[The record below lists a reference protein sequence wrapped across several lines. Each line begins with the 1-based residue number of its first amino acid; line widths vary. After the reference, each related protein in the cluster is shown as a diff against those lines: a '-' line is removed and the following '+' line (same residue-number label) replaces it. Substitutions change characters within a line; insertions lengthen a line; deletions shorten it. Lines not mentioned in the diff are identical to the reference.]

1 MTAAEEAAAQAQLLE
16 DVIATAQRL
25 VKAEKDSSKITPAY
39 IADKVK
45 LAAAMF
51 ASDPPVP
58 LNEALVVST
67 LIQRF
72 SHRMGKA
79 TTLKDN
85 TGHIEWLKAARKK
98 DWPYWRRYR
107 DYQESKLSDVVV
119 DGLDESTS
127 DILGL
132 LEDPLRADPWD
143 RRGLVVGHVQSG
155 KTSNY
160 TGLINKAADAGYK
173 IIIVLAG
180 LHNNLRSQTQIRLE
194 EGFLGYETTQ
204 GGDPGA
210 SIGVAAFGE
219 DLKTNSATTRAENGD
234 FSKAIAK
241 HFSGI
246 SPEERPWVFVVKK
259 QKTVLTELLKWI
271 QKRVADLPH
280 PLPYTLPPQ
289 FPLPDGNEWKLVTKL
304 PLLVIDDEADNAS
317 VDTGEQPFNEDGTP
331 DEEHSPKTINSLIRR
346 LLHSFSRKAY
356 VGYTA
361 TPFANIYIHHKGAT
375 IVEGPDLFPKAFI
388 INLAAPSNYV
398 GPARMFGKLTKDG
411 RVGALPLSRSI
422 LDHYDPE
429 AEAGWMP
436 PKHKKTHVPVHNG
449 QEAIP
454 KSLRDAVQSF
464 ILACAA
470 RELRGQG
477 LEHSSMLIHVTRY
490 VSVQDHVREQVEEA
504 LRKMRQKITR
514 GSDADELLAQMRK
527 LWDEDFV
534 PTRDKVAGLS
544 TPEELPP
551 PMPSWNDV
559 LAKLPDVLDD
569 IVVRSI
575 NGTAK
580 DALDYATPGAAL
592 KVIAVGGDK
601 LARGLT
607 LEGLCTSYFVRTT
620 KMYDTLM
627 QMGRWFG
634 YRPGYLDL
642 CRLYTSPDL
651 VKWFGHIAEA
661 SEELR
666 EEFDFMAKAK
676 LTPEQYGLKVMSH
689 EILTVTSPLKMRNA
703 QTLSLTYSG
712 TRPQTILFHR
722 NAAIQ
727 QANLD
732 ATDALVAN
740 LGTKFVDAPKY
751 QRDGEA
757 DSWPGAR
764 LWQDV
769 DASHVLAF
777 LAAYAT
783 HPNATSAKAAVLSN
797 FISKMLDIG
806 KLKQWSV
813 ALLSGGEGVGEPH
826 VFPGGF
832 EPKSLQTRKTE
843 DPDPPGMKDPTT
855 FAIGVLTEPKD
866 EGIDLDDDIW
876 RDALARTRAA
886 WKPEPARGRI
896 NMPSSPSGKGIREAR
911 DRLGGEADR
920 GLLLLYSLAPY
931 YKGKEKLPE
940 NLIVPGWDKPI
951 MAFAIAFP
959 SSENGIHVEYEV
971 NLLYWIQEYGP
982 SE

>member
-1 MTAAEEAAAQAQLLE
+1 MTAAEAAAVQAELLE
-16 DVIATAQRL
+16 NVIATAQRL
-25 VKAEKDSSKITPAY
+25 VKAEKDKSKITPAY
-39 IADKVK
+39 IAEKVQ
-45 LAAAMF
+45 LAAEMF
-51 ASDPPVP
+51 AGETPFDVDQ
-58 LNEALVVST
+58 AKAVSI

-72 SHRMGKA
+72 SHWMGKA

-85 TGHIEWLKAARKK
+85 TGHIDWLTSVRKK
-98 DWPYWRRYR
+98 DWHYWRRYR
-107 DYQESKLSDVVV
+107 DFQESKLSDTVV
-119 DGLDESTS
+119 DGLDEATD

-132 LEDPLRADPWD
+132 LEDPQRSDAWD

-160 TGLINKAADAGYK
+160 SGLICKAADAGYK

-180 LHNNLRSQTQIRLE
+180 MHNNLRSQTQMRLE
-194 EGFLGYETTQ
+194 EGFLGYETTVDR
-204 GGDPGA
+204 DPGMP
-210 SIGVAAFGE
+210 IGVAEFGE
-219 DLKTNSATTRAENGD
+219 NLKTNSATTRAENGD

-241 HFSGI
+241 HFHGI
-246 SPEERPWVFVVKK
+246 SPEERPWLFVVKK
-259 QKTVLTELLKWI
+259 QKTVLTALLNWI
-271 QKRVADLPH
+271 QTRVADV
-280 PLPYTLPPQ
+280 TDAG
-289 FPLPDGNEWKLVTKL
+289 DGRKLVTKL
-304 PLLVIDDEADNAS
+304 PLLMIDDEADNAS
-317 VDTGEQPFNEDGTP
+317 VDTGEQVFNEDGTP
-331 DEEHSPKTINSLIRR
+331 DEEHQPKTINSLIRQ
-346 LLHSFSRKAY
+346 LLHAFTRKAY

-361 TPFANIYIHHKGAT
+361 TPFANIFIHHKGAT
-375 IVEGPDLFPKAFI
+375 AKEGPDLFPKAFI

-398 GPARMFGKLTKDG
+398 GPARMFGKMTKEG
-411 RVGALPLSRSI
+411 RNGALPLARSI

-429 AEAGWMP
+429 SDSGWMP
-436 PKHKKTHVPVHNG
+436 PKHKKTHVPVYKG
-449 QEAIP
+449 QVTTP
-454 KSLRDAVQSF
+454 LSLRNAIHSF
-464 ILACAA
+464 VLVCAA

-477 LEHSSMLIHVTRY
+477 AEHSSMLIHVTRY
-490 VSVQDHVREQVEEA
+490 VAVQGHVREQVEETV
-504 LRKMRQKITR
+504 RRMRQKITR

-534 PTRDKVAGLS
+534 PTRDKVAELS
-544 TPEELPP
+544 PAEERPPELP
-551 PMPSWNDV
+551 SWDEV
-559 LAKLPDVLDD
+559 VAKLPDVLDD
-569 IVVRSI
+569 IDVRSI
-575 NGTAK
+575 NGMAK

-607 LEGLCTSYFVRTT
+607 LEGLCVSYFVRTT

-651 VKWFGHIAEA
+651 VKWFGHIADA

-689 EILTVTSPLKMRNA
+689 EVLTVTSPLKMRNA

-722 NAAIQ
+722 GAKIQ
-727 QANLD
+727 EANL
-732 ATDALVAN
+732 AVTDALIAS
-740 LGTKFVDAPKY
+740 LGTNFVAGPKY
-751 QRDGEA
+751 PRDGEA

-764 LWQDV
+764 LWTDV
-769 DASHVLAF
+769 DAPKVLAF
-777 LAAYAT
+777 LGAYAT
-783 HPNATSAKAAVLSN
+783 HPNATSAKAGVLMD
-797 FISKMLDIG
+797 FITKMLDIG

-813 ALLSGGEGVGEPH
+813 ALLTGGDGVGETH

-832 EPKSLQTRKTE
+832 EINSFQTRKTE
-843 DPDPPGMKDPTT
+843 DPDPPGIKDPAM
-855 FAIGVLTEPKD
+855 FAIGVLTDPKD
-866 EGIDLDDDIW
+866 EGIDLDDDAW
-876 RDALARTRAA
+876 RDALVRTRTA
-886 WKPEPARGRI
+886 WKPEPARGRVTL
-896 NMPSSPSGKGIREAR
+896 PTSPSGKGIREAR
-911 DRLGGEADR
+911 DKLGGDADR

-959 SSENGIHVEYEV
+959 ASENGIRVEYEV
-971 NLLYWIQEYGP
+971 NLLYWMQEYGP

>member
-1 MTAAEEAAAQAQLLE
+1 MIAAEEAVAQTQLLE

-25 VKAEKDSSKITPAY
+25 VKAEKDSSKITPSY
-39 IADKVK
+39 IAAKVK

-51 ASDPPVP
+51 ATDPPIP
-58 LNEALVVST
+58 LDEAKVVAT

-79 TTLKDN
+79 TTLVDIA
-85 TGHIEWLKAARKK
+85 GHFDWLNAARKK
-98 DWPYWRRYR
+98 EWHYWRRYR

-119 DGLDESTS
+119 DGLDEATD

-132 LEDPLRADPWD
+132 LEDPLRTDSWD

-180 LHNNLRSQTQIRLE
+180 MHNNLRSQTQMRLE
-194 EGFLGYETTQ
+194 EGFLGYETTA
-204 GGDPGA
+204 DRDAGA
-210 SIGVAAFGE
+210 AIGVAAYGE

-241 HFSGI
+241 HFNGI
-246 SPEERPWVFVVKK
+246 SPEERPWIFVVKK

-271 QKRVADLPH
+271 QARVADSPSSM
-280 PLPYTLPPQ
+280 P
-289 FPLPDGNEWKLVTKL
+289 NWKLVTKL
-304 PLLVIDDEADNAS
+304 PLLMIDDEADNAS
-317 VDTGEQPFNEDGTP
+317 VDTGEQAFNDDGTP
-331 DEEHSPKTINSLIRR
+331 DEEHQPKTINSLIRQ
-346 LLHSFSRKAY
+346 LLHSFTRKAY

-375 IVEGPDLFPKAFI
+375 AKEGPDLFPKAFI

-411 RVGALPLSRSI
+411 RLGALPLSRTI

-429 AEAGWMP
+429 SESGWMP
-436 PKHKKTHVPVHNG
+436 PKHKKTHIPLHNG
-449 QEAIP
+449 QETIP
-454 KSLRDAVQSF
+454 LSLRNAIHSF
-464 ILACAA
+464 VLVCAA

-477 LEHSSMLIHVTRY
+477 ADHSSMLIHVTRY
-490 VSVQDHVREQVEEA
+490 VAVQDHVREQVEETV
-504 LRKMRQKITR
+504 RRMRQKITR
-514 GSDADELLAQMRK
+514 GSDANELLAQMRK
-527 LWDEDFV
+527 LWDEDFI
-534 PTRDKVAGLS
+534 PTRDIVAELS
-544 TPEELPP
+544 PAEERPPELP
-551 PMPSWNDV
+551 SWDEV
-559 LAKLPDVLDD
+559 VAKLPDVLGD
-569 IVVRSI
+569 IAVRSI

-592 KVIAVGGDK
+592 KVIAIGGDK

-607 LEGLCTSYFVRTT
+607 LEGLCVSYFVRTT

-651 VKWFGHIAEA
+651 IKWFGHIADA

-689 EILTVTSPLKMRNA
+689 ETLIVTSPMKMRNA
-703 QTLSLTYSG
+703 ETLSLTYSG
-712 TRPQTILFHR
+712 TRPQTITFHR
-722 NAAIQ
+722 DAKIQ
-727 QANLD
+727 KANLAAAD
-732 ATDALVAN
+732 TLIAS
-740 LGTKFVDAPKY
+740 LGTEFISAPKY
-751 QRDGEA
+751 PRESEA

-764 LWQDV
+764 LWKNV
-769 DASHVLAF
+769 EASNVLAF
-777 LAAYAT
+777 LGTYIT
-783 HPNATSAKAAVLSN
+783 HPNANSAKAGVLGD
-797 FISKMLDIG
+797 FITKMLDIG

-813 ALLSGGEGVGEPH
+813 ALLTGGDGVGEKH
-826 VFPGGF
+826 IFPGDF
-832 EPKSLQTRKTE
+832 VVDSFQTRKTD
-843 DPDPPGMKDPTT
+843 DPAPPSIKDPAM
-855 FAIGVLTEPKD
+855 FSIGVLIDPKD
-866 EGIDLDDDIW
+866 EGIDLDDSAW
-876 RDALARTRAA
+876 KDALARTRAA

-896 NMPSSPSGKGIREAR
+896 TLPSSPSGKGIREAR
-911 DRLGGEADR
+911 DRLGGDVDR

-959 SSENGIHVEYEV
+959 ASENGIRVEYEV
-971 NLLYWIQEYGP
+971 NLLYWTQQYGP
-982 SE
+982 TE

>member
-1 MTAAEEAAAQAQLLE
+1 MTAAEEAAAQVQLLE

-25 VKAEKDSSKITPAY
+25 VKAEKDLSKITPAY
-39 IADKVK
+39 IAEKVK

-51 ASDPPVP
+51 ASETPVA
-58 LNEALVVST
+58 LDEAMAVST

-85 TGHIEWLKAARKK
+85 TGHFDWLNAARKK
-98 DWPYWRRYR
+98 DWHYWRRYR

-119 DGLDESTS
+119 DGLDEVTD

-132 LEDPLRADPWD
+132 LEDPLRTDPWD

-160 TGLINKAADAGYK
+160 TGLVNKAADAGYK

-180 LHNNLRSQTQIRLE
+180 MHNNLRSQTQMRLE
-194 EGFLGYETTQ
+194 EGFLGYETTA
-204 GGDPGA
+204 DRDAGA
-210 SIGVAAFGE
+210 PIGVAVFGE

-241 HFSGI
+241 HFHGI

-259 QKTVLTELLKWI
+259 QKTVLTALLKWI
-271 QKRVADLPH
+271 QARVADTPSPLLPKA
-280 PLPYTLPPQ
+280 
-289 FPLPDGNEWKLVTKL
+289 PDWKVVTKL
-304 PLLVIDDEADNAS
+304 PLLMIDDEADNAS

-331 DEEHSPKTINSLIRR
+331 DEEHSPKTINRLIRQ

-361 TPFANIYIHHKGAT
+361 TPFANIFIHHKGAT
-375 IVEGPDLFPKAFI
+375 TLEGPDLFPKAFI

-429 AEAGWMP
+429 TQSGWMP
-436 PKHKKTHVPVHNG
+436 PKHKKTHVPIHNG

-454 KSLRDAVQSF
+454 LSLRNAIHSF
-464 ILACAA
+464 VLVCAA

-477 LEHSSMLIHVTRY
+477 FEHSSMLIHVTRY
-490 VSVQDHVREQVEEA
+490 VDVQDHVREQVEETV
-504 LRKMRQKITR
+504 RRMRQKVTR
-514 GSDADELLAQMRK
+514 GSDVDELIAQMRK
-527 LWDEDFV
+527 LWYEDFV
-534 PTRDKVAGLS
+534 PTRERVADLS
-544 TPEELPP
+544 PVEEHPHAL
-551 PMPSWNDV
+551 PSWDEV
-559 LAKLPDVLDD
+559 VEKLADVLDD
-569 IVVRSI
+569 IEVRSI

-607 LEGLCTSYFVRTT
+607 LEGLCVSYFVRTT

-651 VKWFGHIAEA
+651 VKWFGHIADA

-676 LTPEQYGLKVMSH
+676 LTPELYGLKVMSH
-689 EILTVTSPLKMRNA
+689 EVLTVTSPLKMRNA

-722 NAAIQ
+722 DSTVQ

-732 ATDALVAN
+732 ATDALIAS
-740 LGTKFVDAPKY
+740 LGPMFVEGPKY
-751 QRDGEA
+751 PRDGDA

-764 LWQDV
+764 LWQGV
-769 DASHVLAF
+769 GASKVLAF
-777 LAAYAT
+777 LACYAT
-783 HPNATSAKAAVLSN
+783 HPNATSAKAAVLSD
-797 FISKMLDIG
+797 FITKMLDIG

-813 ALLSGGEGVGEPH
+813 ALLTGGDGVGEAH
-826 VFPGGF
+826 VFPGDF
-832 EPKSLQTRKTE
+832 KVSSFQTRKTD
-843 DPDPPGMKDPTT
+843 DPDPPAGRDACM
-855 FAIGVLTEPKD
+855 FAIGVLTDPKD
-866 EGIDLDDDIW
+866 EGIDLNDDVW

-886 WKPEPARGRI
+886 WKPEPARGRV
-896 NMPSSPSGKGIREAR
+896 NMPNRPSGKGIREAR

-920 GLLLLYSLAPY
+920 GLLLLYTLAPY
-931 YKGKEKLPE
+931 YKGKGQYPE

-959 SSENGIHVEYEV
+959 SSENGIRVEYEV
-971 NLLYWIQEYGP
+971 NLLYWMQEYGP
-982 SE
+982 TE

>member
-1 MTAAEEAAAQAQLLE
+1 MTASEEAAAQARLLE

-25 VKAEKDSSKITPAY
+25 VKAEKDKSKITPAY
-39 IADKVK
+39 IAEKVK
-45 LAAAMF
+45 LASAMF
-51 ASDPPVP
+51 ASDPPVS
-58 LNEALVVST
+58 LDEAKVVST

-72 SHRMGKA
+72 SHWMGKA

-85 TGHIEWLKAARKK
+85 TGHVDWLTAARKK
-98 DWPYWRRYR
+98 DWNYWRRYR
-107 DYQESKLSDVVV
+107 DFQESKLSDTVV
-119 DGLDESTS
+119 DGLDEATE
-127 DILGL
+127 DILSL
-132 LEDPLRADPWD
+132 LEDPQRADAWD

-160 TGLINKAADAGYK
+160 SGLICKAADAGYK

-180 LHNNLRSQTQIRLE
+180 MHNNLRSQTQMRLE
-194 EGFLGYETTQ
+194 EGFLGYETTVDR
-204 GGDPGA
+204 DPGMP
-210 SIGVAAFGE
+210 IGVAEFGE

-241 HFSGI
+241 HFHGI
-246 SPEERPWVFVVKK
+246 SPEERPWLFVVKK
-259 QKTVLTELLKWI
+259 QKTVLTALLHWI
-271 QKRVADLPH
+271 QTRVADA
-280 PLPYTLPPQ
+280 TDSA
-289 FPLPDGNEWKLVTKL
+289 DGRKLVTKL
-304 PLLVIDDEADNAS
+304 PLLMIDDEADNAS
-317 VDTGEQPFNEDGTP
+317 VDTGEQVFDEEGAP
-331 DEEHSPKTINSLIRR
+331 DEEHQPKTINSLIRQ
-346 LLHSFSRKAY
+346 LLHAFTRKAY

-375 IVEGPDLFPKAFI
+375 AKEGPDLFPKAFI

-422 LDHYDPE
+422 LDHYDP
-429 AEAGWMP
+429 ATDSGWMP
-436 PKHKKTHVPVHNG
+436 PKHKKTHVPVYNG
-449 QEAIP
+449 QETIP
-454 KSLRDAVQSF
+454 LSLRRAIHSF
-464 ILACAA
+464 VLTCAA

-477 LEHSSMLIHVTRY
+477 AEHCSMLIHVTRY
-490 VSVQDHVREQVEEA
+490 VAVQDNVREQVEETV
-504 LRKMRQKITR
+504 RRMRQKLTR
-514 GSDADELLAQMRK
+514 GSDSGELLAQMRQ
-527 LWDEDFV
+527 LWEEDFI
-534 PTRDKVAGLS
+534 PTRDAVAELS
-544 TPEELPP
+544 PPEERPP
-551 PMPSWNDV
+551 ALPSWAEV
-559 LAKLPDVLDD
+559 VGKLPDVLAD
-569 IVVRSI
+569 VAVRSI

-580 DALDYATPGAAL
+580 DALDYSTPGAAL

-651 VKWFGHIAEA
+651 VKWFGHIADA

-689 EILTVTSPLKMRNA
+689 EVLTVTSALKMRNA

-722 NAAIQ
+722 DAGVQ
-727 QANLD
+727 RANLA
-732 ATDALVAN
+732 ATDALVAS
-740 LGTKFVDAPKY
+740 LGSKFIDGPKHP
-751 QRDGEA
+751 RDGEA

-764 LWQDV
+764 LWKDV
-769 DASHVLAF
+769 DAAMVLSF
-777 LAAYAT
+777 LGGYAT
-783 HPNATSAKAAVLSN
+783 HPNATSAKSAVLSD

-813 ALLSGGEGVGEPH
+813 ALLSGGEGVGAPH
-826 VFPGGF
+826 AFPGGF

-843 DPDPPGMKDPTT
+843 DPEPPGAREPAM
-855 FAIGVLTEPKD
+855 FAIGVLTDPKD
-866 EGIDLDDDIW
+866 EGIDLGDDVW

-886 WKPEPARGRI
+886 WKPEPARGRV
-896 NMPSSPSGKGIREAR
+896 NPPNSPSGKGIREAR
-911 DRLGGEADR
+911 DRLGGDADR
-920 GLLLLYSLAPY
+920 GLLLLYSLAAY
-931 YKGKEKLPE
+931 YKGKPTLPE

-959 SSENGIHVEYEV
+959 SSENGIRVEYEV
-971 NLLYWIQEYGP
+971 NLLYWLQEYGP

>member
-1 MTAAEEAAAQAQLLE
+1 MIAAEEAAAQAQLLE

-25 VKAEKDSSKITPAY
+25 VKAEKDSSKITPSY
-39 IADKVK
+39 IAEKVT

-58 LNEALVVST
+58 LDEAKAVAT

-85 TGHIEWLKAARKK
+85 TGHFDWLTAARKK
-98 DWPYWRRYR
+98 DWHYWRRYR

-119 DGLDESTS
+119 DGLDEATD
-127 DILGL
+127 DILAL
-132 LEDPLRADPWD
+132 LEDPLRTDAWD

-180 LHNNLRSQTQIRLE
+180 MHNNLRSQTQMRLE
-194 EGFLGYETTQ
+194 EGFLGYETTA
-204 GGDPGA
+204 DRDAGA
-210 SIGVAAFGE
+210 AIGVAGFGE

-241 HFSGI
+241 HFHGI
-246 SPEERPWVFVVKK
+246 SPEERPWIFVVKK

-271 QKRVADLPH
+271 QARVADTPSSM
-280 PLPYTLPPQ
+280 
-289 FPLPDGNEWKLVTKL
+289 PDWKFVTKL
-304 PLLVIDDEADNAS
+304 PLLMIDDEADNAS
-317 VDTGEQPFNEDGTP
+317 VDTGEQVFNDDGTP
-331 DEEHSPKTINSLIRR
+331 DEEHQPKTINSLIRQ
-346 LLHSFSRKAY
+346 LLHSFTRKAY

-375 IVEGPDLFPKAFI
+375 AKEGPDLFPKAFI

-429 AEAGWMP
+429 TDAGWMP
-436 PKHKKTHVPVHNG
+436 PKHKKTHIPVHEG
-449 QEAIP
+449 QETIP
-454 KSLRDAVQSF
+454 LSLRKAIHSF
-464 ILACAA
+464 VLVCAA

-477 LEHSSMLIHVTRY
+477 AEHSSMLIHVTRY
-490 VSVQDHVREQVEEA
+490 VAVQDHVREQVEETV
-504 LRKMRQKITR
+504 RRMRQKIIR
-514 GSDADELLAQMRK
+514 GSDADELLTQLRE
-527 LWDEDFV
+527 LWDDDFI
-534 PTRDKVAGLS
+534 PTRDKVAELS
-544 TPEELPP
+544 PAVERPPELP
-551 PMPSWNDV
+551 SWDDV
-559 LAKLPDVLDD
+559 VAKLPDVLND

-607 LEGLCTSYFVRTT
+607 LEGLCVSYFVRTT
-620 KMYDTLM
+620 KMYDSLM

-651 VKWFGHIAEA
+651 VKWFGHIADA

-722 NAAIQ
+722 DARVQ
-727 QANLD
+727 GANLA
-732 ATDALVAN
+732 ATDALIAS
-740 LGTKFVDAPKY
+740 LGMNFLPGPKY
-751 QRDGEA
+751 PRDGDA
-757 DSWPGAR
+757 DSWSGAR
-764 LWQDV
+764 LWKDV
-769 DASHVLAF
+769 DASNVLAF
-777 LAAYAT
+777 LSAYAT
-783 HPNATSAKAAVLSN
+783 HPNATSAKAGVLAD
-797 FISKMLDIG
+797 FITKMIDIG
-806 KLKQWSV
+806 KLKQWSI
-813 ALLSGGEGVGEPH
+813 ALLTGGEGVGATH
-826 VFPGGF
+826 VFPGDF
-832 EPKSLQTRKTE
+832 EVKSFQTRKTE
-843 DPDPPGMKDPTT
+843 DPDPPGIKDPAM
-855 FAIGVLTEPKD
+855 FAIGVLTDPKD
-866 EGIDLDDDIW
+866 EGIDLDDDVW

-886 WKPEPARGRI
+886 WKPEPARGRVNLPTI
-896 NMPSSPSGKGIREAR
+896 PSGKGIRESR

-931 YKGKEKLPE
+931 YKGKAMLPE

-959 SSENGIHVEYEV
+959 SSENGVRVEYEV
-971 NLLYWIQEYGP
+971 NLLYWMQEYGP